1 MGLPGTP
8 TRGGKVVSSN
18 KKGGAFGSVS
28 DLLFG
33 EQQQAI
39 DATTEL
45 RGANVQ
51 TPGFSLNSILNRG
64 GQLATTLTP
73 KQTAARLALQSRFP
87 EFLRDIGELRQE
99 VRPGFSAFREA
110 GLGQLRNERDAT
122 VGNLR
127 ESLSRRGVLGS
138 SFGQDVVGRTRAEF
152 GQKRAQFAAQTTL
165 QEMEA
170 TRNLIQFESQLIME
184 QINREFQ
191 ELNFAAGFGA
201 NTQSLINQNAAIRVG
216 AILGD
221 EKVRLGRNKLTF
233 EVGKTVASFFGGGLG
248 AGGGGKGV

>member
-1 MGLPGTP
+1 MGKSGIQGTLSNVFFGKQNRAGPTVPGFNRT
-8 TRGGKVVSSN
+8 N
-18 KKGGAFGSVS
+18 
-28 DLLFG
+28 
-33 EQQQAI
+33 I
-39 DATTEL
+39 
-45 RGANVQ
+45 Q
-51 TPGFSLNSILNRG
+51 TPGFGLTSKLTEGGKLN
-64 GQLATTLTP
+64 TVLTP
-73 KQTAARLALQSRFP
+73 RETAARNALESRFP
-87 EFLRDIGELRQE
+87 AFLQDIGELREQ
-99 VRPGFSAFREA
+99 VAPGFSAFREA

-201 NTQSLINQNAAIRVG
+201 NTQALINQNAAIRVG

-221 EKVRLGRNKLTF
+221 EKVRLGRDELSF
-233 EVGKTVASFFGGGLG
+233 EITKTIAQAVGGGMTGGASKAFSSFGGGG
-248 AGGGGKGV
+248 